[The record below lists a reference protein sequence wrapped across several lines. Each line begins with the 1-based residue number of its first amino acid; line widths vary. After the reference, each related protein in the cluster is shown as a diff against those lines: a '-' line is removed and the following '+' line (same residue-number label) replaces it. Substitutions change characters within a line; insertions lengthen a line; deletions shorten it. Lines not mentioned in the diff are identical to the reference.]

1 MTHAQFSVALGLV
14 FLLGVVFAGIQFF
27 RAIRHSR
34 EEGERMASE
43 AFERHRERGDM

>member
-1 MTHAQFSVALGLV
+1 MSAFYSYALGLL
-14 FLLGVVFAGIQFF
+14 FLFCLGVAAVLLR